1 MIDILTN
8 EYRQPAFPD
17 GFSAVELDLG
27 CGKGKFTLE
36 LAERYPERLVVGLDV
51 MLGRLAKIDSKM
63 TRRKLKNV
71 MLLRAE
77 SSQAVAFQLPVAS
90 IDRIHLL
97 CPDPWPK
104 EKRKGR
110 RLVCMAFLAT
120 LPRIMKQGAILHMA
134 TDYRPYFD
142 DWQRMLDNIPWLQD
156 APNASDDIK
165 DIKTDFE
172 LQWEAEGKSVWHLN
186 RKLKRK

>member
-8 EYRQPAFPD
+8 DYRIIGLPD
-17 GFSAVELDLG
+17 GFSAVELDMG

-36 LAERYPERLVVGLDV
+36 LARRYPERLVLGSDV
-51 MLGRLAKIDSKM
+51 MLGRLARIDSKV
-63 TRRKLKNV
+63 TRQGIGNV
-71 MLLRAE
+71 RLLRAE
-77 SSQAVAFQLPVAS
+77 SSQLAAFQLPVRS

-110 RLVCMAFLAT
+110 RLVCMAFLCSLA
-120 LPRIMKQGAILHMA
+120 RILKPNAILHMA

-142 DWQRMLDNIPWLQD
+142 DWQAMLAKIPWLPE
-156 APNASDDIK
+156 APGASDDVG

-172 LQWEAEGKSVWHLN
+172 LQWEAEGKCVWHLN
-186 RKLKRK
+186 RRLQP